1 MFLSLFMSVQM
12 GACMLLYK
20 DMCLHGCAHEGTTL
34 CGIYLVPPI
43 LGCTTRYFIFTLNS
57 TIYYGW
63 QVIPQGC
70 TCFHLYPGPPVLR
83 LQLQETILGFSM
95 WDLGNQIQV
104 LLVVNQELS
113 WLKHV
118 CQLLIIYFNTLNGL
132 WITGLRQNLLPRLYN
147 FELVSLTSA
156 FRL

>member
-104 LLVVNQELS
+104 LLAVNQELS

-118 CQLLIIYFNTLNGL
+118 ISFSLSPLSLCVKISLSSDKDNSTC
-132 WITGLRQNLLPRLYN
+132 ITSPHNQ
-147 FELVSLTSA
+147 F
-156 FRL
+156 